1 MTAATRSY
9 TVEQVA
15 AVQRVRACT
24 TDAHYDVLGLT
35 EASSVDEVKKAFK
48 GVSLAGYLS
57 VSRIVPRTSANRSI
71 LFLCSSQG
79 SFIQIRTQHLVRR
92 RLCNVRRLVFKASLL
107 HLMSC
112 GTRRCEQ
119 ST

>member
-24 TDAHYDVLGLT
+24 IDAHYDVLGLT

-48 GVSLAGYLS
+48 GVSLAGCLS
-57 VSRIVPRTSANRSI
+57 VSRIAHGHLLTIP
-71 LFLCSSQG
+71 FYFFCSSQG
-79 SFIQIRTQHLVRR
+79 SFIQIKMQHLARKRLCSVRR
-92 RLCNVRRLVFKASLL
+92 FVFEASLL

-112 GTRRCEQ
+112 GAQ
-119 ST
+119 V